1 MTNGTGIGASVL
13 RKEDRRF
20 LSGRGT
26 YVADIKR
33 PGMTFGVFVR
43 SPHAH
48 ARIKAIDLTAAR
60 TLPGVLAVFTGEDV
74 KGDSVGGIPCGWCV
88 TGKRGVP
95 MKEPP
100 HPALAQVKVR
110 HVGDAVAFVV
120 AETLADARHAAAALV
135 VDYQM
140 LAPVTGV
147 RAALAAG
154 APAVFDE
161 IPDNICYDWELG
173 DRDATEAAFKR
184 AHHVARV
191 ELVNNRLVGNPMEPR
206 AAIAEYDP
214 ATGQH
219 TLWTTSQFPHI
230 VKLLM
235 GNFVLKIPQHKLRVI
250 APDVGGGF
258 GVKQFHYA
266 EETVVTWA
274 SAKLGRPVKW
284 VCERTEGF
292 VSDAHGRDHVTEAEL
307 ALDADGRFLGLRVRT
322 IANMGGYLSTFG
334 PNIPSYLYG
343 PLLAGVYVTPA
354 IYCEVKAVFTNTL
367 PVDAYRG
374 AGRPEATFV
383 LERLVDIAA
392 RGMGIDRAELR
403 RRNTIPKTAYPY
415 KTPVLVEYDAG
426 DPLRCLE
433 RVLVAA
439 DWNGFAWRKSESERR
454 GKFRGIGLCTFA
466 EACGLA
472 PSRIAIRLGARG
484 GLFESATVRVHPTGD
499 VTVLMGTHNHGQ
511 GHETTFAQIASEKLG
526 VPIDNVQVV
535 FGDTDKVQFGLGTYG
550 SRSLAVGGSALVKAA
565 DKVILKG
572 KKIAAHMLEASESD
586 IEFKAGV
593 FGIAG
598 TDRRKTFQEIA
609 LSAHF
614 PANYPLDLL
623 EPGLEEQA
631 FYDPVNFTFPS
642 GAHVAEVE
650 IDPETGVV
658 ALVNYVAV
666 DDVGTVINPMIVR
679 GQIHGGLA
687 QGIGQA
693 LCEACVYDEVSGQ
706 LLSGS
711 FMDYCMPRTDDIPTM
726 HVETLSTACTHNP
739 LGVKGCGELG
749 TIGAPATV
757 INAVVDALAHLGVT
771 HVDMPAS
778 PSRIWRII
786 DEAGGKTARQQRV
799 RA

>member
-1 MTNGTGIGASVL
+1 MSNPTGIGASIL

-26 YVADIKR
+26 YVADIER
-33 PGMTFGVFVR
+33 PAMAFGVFVR

-48 ARIKAIDLTAAR
+48 ARIKAVDLTAAL
-60 TLPGVLAVFTGEDV
+60 TLPGVVAILTGDDL
-74 KGDSVGGIPCGWCV
+74 GRDGVGGIPCGWCV
-88 TGKRGVP
+88 TGKGGIP
-95 MKEPP
+95 MKEPT
-100 HPALAQVKVR
+100 HPALAQGKVR
-110 HVGDAVAFVV
+110 HVGDPVAFVV
-120 AETLADARHAAAALV
+120 AESLAEARDAATAVAVEYEAL
-135 VDYQM
+135 
-140 LAPVTGV
+140 
-147 RAALAAG
+147 
-154 APAVFDE
+154 PAVTDVEGALKVGSPVIFDE
-161 IPDNICYDWELG
+161 IPDNTCYDWDLG
-173 DRDATEAAFKR
+173 DLRATDAALKN

-191 ELVNNRLVGNPMEPR
+191 KLVNNRLVGNPMEPR
-206 AAIAEYDP
+206 AAIGEYNR

-235 GNFVLKIPQHKLRVI
+235 GNFVLKIPQHKLRVV

-266 EETVVTWA
+266 EEAVVTWA
-274 SAKLGRPVKW
+274 STRLGRAVKW
-284 VCERTEGF
+284 VCERSEGF
-292 VSDAHGRDHVTEAEL
+292 ISDAHGRDHVTQAEL
-307 ALDADGRFLGLRVRT
+307 GLDATGRFLALRVRT

-343 PLLAGVYVTPA
+343 PLLAGVYTTPA

-392 RGMGIDRAELR
+392 REMGIDIAEIR
-403 RRNTIPKTAYPY
+403 RKNTIPKNAYPY
-415 KTPVLVEYDAG
+415 KTSVLVEYDSG
-426 DPLRCLE
+426 DPLGCLD

-439 DWNGFAWRKSESERR
+439 DWNGFSQRKAESKRR
-454 GKFRGIGLCTFA
+454 GKYRGIGLCTFA

-499 VTVLMGTHNHGQ
+499 VTVNMGTHNHGQ
-511 GHETTFAQIASEKLG
+511 GHETTFAQIVSEKLG
-526 VPIDNVQVV
+526 IPADNVEII

-550 SRSLAVGGSALVKAA
+550 SRSLAVGGSALVKAI

-572 KKIAAHMLEASESD
+572 KKIAAYMLEASEED
-586 IEFKAGV
+586 VQFEAGV
-593 FGIAG
+593 FSVAG
-598 TDRRKTFQEIA
+598 TDRRKAFAEIA

-614 PANYPLDLL
+614 PAHYPLDVL

-642 GAHVAEVE
+642 GAHIAEVE
-650 IDPETGVV
+650 IDPETGEVM
-658 ALVNYVAV
+658 LVNYVAV
-666 DDVGTVINPMIVR
+666 DDVGTVINPMVVE
-679 GQIHGGLA
+679 GQIHGGLV

-693 LCEACVYDEVSGQ
+693 LCENCVYDGTSGQ

-711 FMDYCMPRTDDIPTM
+711 FMDYCMPRADNIPMM
-726 HVETLSTACTHNP
+726 HAETLSTECTHNP

-757 INAVVDALAHLGVT
+757 INAIVDALADLGVT

-778 PSRIWRII
+778 PSRLWGIMNNARIAE
-786 DEAGGKTARQQRV
+786 EAPLGA
-799 RA
+799 

>member
-1 MTNGTGIGASVL
+1 MTNRTGIGASIL

-20 LSGRGT
+20 LAGRGT
-26 YVADIKR
+26 YVADIER
-33 PGMTFGVFVR
+33 PNMAFGVFVR

-48 ARIKAIDLTAAR
+48 ARIKAIDLAAAR
-60 TLPGVLAVFTGEDV
+60 ALPGVIAVLTGDDLARDG
-74 KGDSVGGIPCGWCV
+74 VGGIPCGWCV
-88 TGKRGVP
+88 TGKGGVT

-100 HPALAQVKVR
+100 HPALAQRKVR
-110 HVGDAVAFVV
+110 HVGDPVVFVI
-120 AETLADARHAAAALV
+120 ADTLADARDAAAAV
-135 VDYQM
+135 AIDYEI
-140 LAPVTGV
+140 LPAVTSV
-147 RAALAAG
+147 LDALKVG
-154 APAVFDE
+154 APTVFDE
-161 IPDNICYDWELG
+161 IPDNICYDWDLG
-173 DRDATEAAFKR
+173 DREATETAFER
-184 AHHVARV
+184 ADHVARV
-191 ELVNNRLVGNPMEPR
+191 KLVNNRLVGNPMEPR
-206 AAIAEYDP
+206 AAIGEYDP
-214 ATGQH
+214 ATAQH

-235 GNFVLKIPQHKLRVI
+235 GNFVLKIPQHKLRVV

-266 EETVVTWA
+266 EEAVVTWA
-274 SAKLGRPVKW
+274 SAKVERSVKW
-284 VCERTEGF
+284 VCERSEGF
-292 VSDAHGRDHVTEAEL
+292 ISDAHGRDHVTEAEL
-307 ALDADGRFLGLRVRT
+307 ALDAGGTFLGLRVRT

-343 PLLAGVYVTPA
+343 PLLAGVYTTPA

-383 LERLVDIAA
+383 LERLVDTAA
-392 RGMGIDRAELR
+392 REMGIDRADLR
-403 RRNTIPKTAYPY
+403 RKNTIAKTAYPY
-415 KTPVLVEYDAG
+415 KTPVLVEYDNG
-426 DPLRCLE
+426 DPLSCLE

-439 DWNGFAWRKSESERR
+439 DWNGFSKRKAESEGR
-454 GKFRGIGLCTFA
+454 GKYRGIGLCTFA

-499 VTVLMGTHNHGQ
+499 VTVIMGTHNHGQ
-511 GHETTFAQIASEKLG
+511 GHETTFAQITSEKLG
-526 VPIDNVQVV
+526 VPVDNVQIV

-550 SRSLAVGGSALVKAA
+550 SRSVAVGGSALVKAA
-565 DKVILKG
+565 DKIILKG
-572 KKIAAHMLEASESD
+572 KKIAAHMLEAGEND
-586 IEFKAGV
+586 VEFKSGV
-593 FGIAG
+593 FRVAG
-598 TDRRKTFQEIA
+598 TDSRKTFQEIA
-609 LSAHF
+609 LAAHF
-614 PANYPLDLL
+614 PANYPLEVL

-666 DDVGTVINPMIVR
+666 DDVGTVINPMIVQ
-679 GQIHGGLA
+679 GQIHGGLV

-693 LCEACVYDEVSGQ
+693 LCEACVYDEASGQ

-711 FMDYCMPRTDDIPTM
+711 FMDYCMPRADDIPMM

-757 INAVVDALAHLGVT
+757 INAVVDALAHLGIA

-786 DEAGGKTARQQRV
+786 NDAELGKA
-799 RA
+799 A